1 MWAGEQRKPE
11 MEAEGLPYSIE
22 LPDGGRPA
30 LPLSLLPH
38 HVLCVLVSEDAG
50 FAHQAL
56 ILQLLARYFPV
67 DGFQAEQKGAM
78 TKPAQEEI
86 SAIQSSRPLAVLQA
100 AYAPGLN
107 FPPCSHYT

>member
-1 MWAGEQRKPE
+1 MWADEQRKPE
-11 MEAEGLPYSIE
+11 METEGLPYSIE

-30 LPLSLLPH
+30 PPLSLLPH

-86 SAIQSSRPLAVLQA
+86 SAIQSSGHWPFSKRSTHSA
-100 AYAPGLN
+100 
-107 FPPCSHYT
+107 